1 MIRTGQV
8 RAVSLGVAAVLAV
21 LLSGCGGSEAES
33 PPACAAV
40 PGQATTATGGS
51 AINNYTLS
59 LGSSGSIRFTND
71 NGSFY
76 SGTVDTEIANL
87 GPVCLASVAAWP
99 GGGISQ
105 GYVPAVV
112 GDAYVVQFTTRP
124 AGTTTLKY
132 ARFVVRSYSAG
143 VVTVTFVP
151 SL

>member
-1 MIRTGQV
+1 MIRIGQV
-8 RAVSLGVAAVLAV
+8 RAVSLGVAALLSM
-21 LLSGCGGSEAES
+21 LLSGCGGSEEES

-51 AINNYTLS
+51 TINNYTLS

-76 SGTVDTEIANL
+76 SGTVDTEIANM
-87 GPVCLASVAAWP
+87 GPVCLASVVAWP
-99 GGGISQ
+99 GGGINL

-112 GDAYVVQFTTRP
+112 GDAYAVQFTTRP
-124 AGTTTLKY
+124 AGVTTIKY
-132 ARFVVRSYSAG
+132 AKFVVRSYSAG